1 MWDHDAVDQL
11 IILRLKM
18 SSPSKLRLLSSHY
31 SALPLSSPLELLL
44 NLPLAP
50 LLLPPQLETL
60 LLAIFP
66 SSPKNHKL
74 VKRLDFHDV
83 LLFLL

>member
-31 SALPLSSPLELLL
+31 SALSSPLELLL

-66 SSPKNHKL
+66 SSLKNHKL